1 MLLVPIHLPTFRII
15 FEELIIQLQMLQTM
29 PNIWN
34 LRYQQIR
41 DMILLCLISVSP
53 MAEVLMEQEL
63 SLYAILQMVLLGQ
76 TLVRLSL

>member
-41 DMILLCLISVSP
+41 DMILLCLILVSP
-53 MAEVLMEQEL
+53 ITEVLMEQEL